1 MVKCLISFQVSFK
14 ERLHLII
21 GNYSSLVIIQV
32 RMHSPWYDHQFL
44 VVTLKFGKSALAE
57 VAAVGLLA
65 GRKGVVS
72 LCVTFGDGG

>member
-1 MVKCLISFQVSFK
+1 
-14 ERLHLII
+14 
-21 GNYSSLVIIQV
+21 
-32 RMHSPWYDHQFL
+32 MHSPWYDHQFL